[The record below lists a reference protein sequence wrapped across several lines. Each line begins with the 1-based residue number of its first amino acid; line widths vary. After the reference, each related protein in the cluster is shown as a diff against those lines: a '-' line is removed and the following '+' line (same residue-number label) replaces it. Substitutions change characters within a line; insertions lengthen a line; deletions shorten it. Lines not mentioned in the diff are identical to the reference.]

1 MKVGYTRVSIHE
13 QNHDLQID
21 ALRAAGCERI
31 FDDTCSGSVACADRP
46 QFLITMG
53 IVTVL

>member
-1 MKVGYTRVSIHE
+1 MKVGYTRVSTHE

-53 IVTVL
+53 MR